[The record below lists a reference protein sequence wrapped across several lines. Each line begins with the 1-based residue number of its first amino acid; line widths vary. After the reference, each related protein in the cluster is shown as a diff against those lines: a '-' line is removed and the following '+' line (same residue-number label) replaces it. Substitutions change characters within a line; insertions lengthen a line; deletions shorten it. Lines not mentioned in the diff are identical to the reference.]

1 MGNEWLTQPFF
12 DLYDIPSRNGLTKP
26 KRVRGKGYKFVNMG
40 EIFAHGRMLN
50 IPCDRVPAT
59 DKELESSTLEPGD
72 LLFARQSLVLSGAGK
87 CSIFLGD
94 EETVLFESHIIRVRP
109 NPDIISPEYLF
120 YYFNSPIGR
129 AEIWSITEQ
138 GAGQAGIRGSDLET
152 VSISFPCLTE
162 QKKIVSILAA
172 LDEKIELNRQM
183 NETLEAMA
191 QALFKS
197 WFVDFDP
204 VIDNALAAGNEIPE
218 SLQKRAAVRQALVEQ
233 LKPLPADIQS
243 LFPDRFVFTD
253 EMGWVPEGWATK
265 SVDELIELTGG
276 GTPKTSVE
284 EYWDGEIPWFS
295 VVDAPSESDVFVI
308 NTEKHVSDLGVKN
321 SSTKIL
327 RPGTTIISARGT
339 VGKCALVAVPM
350 AMNQSCYAIVGSE
363 GYGDE
368 FTYYLVRYQVAGLQ
382 QRSHGSV
389 FSTITRDTFRTI
401 NVAAPPQELSTKFSE
416 LVLPSFEKIRGNLFS
431 NEQLT
436 GIRDVLLPKLL
447 SGELTISDAEKQ
459 VAVAV

>member
-1 MGNEWLTQPFF
+1 
-12 DLYDIPSRNGLTKP
+12 
-26 KRVRGKGYKFVNMG
+26 
-40 EIFAHGRMLN
+40 
-50 IPCDRVPAT
+50 
-59 DKELESSTLEPGD
+59 
-72 LLFARQSLVLSGAGK
+72 
-87 CSIFLGD
+87 
-94 EETVLFESHIIRVRP
+94 
-109 NPDIISPEYLF
+109 
-120 YYFNSPIGR
+120 
-129 AEIWSITEQ
+129 
-138 GAGQAGIRGSDLET
+138 
-152 VSISFPCLTE
+152 
-162 QKKIVSILAA
+162 
-172 LDEKIELNRQM
+172 
-183 NETLEAMA
+183 
-191 QALFKS
+191 
-197 WFVDFDP
+197 
-204 VIDNALAAGNEIPE
+204 
-218 SLQKRAAVRQALVEQ
+218 
-233 LKPLPADIQS
+233 
-243 LFPDRFVFTD
+243 
-253 EMGWVPEGWATK
+253 
-265 SVDELIELTGG
+265 LIELTGG